1 MKQKKNKEP
10 FFECVETREFECSE
24 LRAESTADG
33 VIVRGYAAVFDS
45 LSENLGNFREMIMPG
60 AFDNVLNNDVVALLN
75 HDNNIVFGRTT
86 SGTLKLSVDERGL
99 VSEIRMP
106 NTQQANDTIEL
117 MKRGDISKM
126 SFGFIVDRD
135 KWEESER
142 GFVREVKEVK
152 KLIDVS
158 LVTRPAYNETTA
170 AVRSLNLY
178 RSEKPQNTNLNKLKY
193 KLLKLKK

>member
-1 MKQKKNKEP
+1 MKQKNNL
-10 FFECVETREFECSE
+10 ETRQFDCAE
-24 LRAESTADG
+24 LRTERTKDG

-45 LSENLGNFREMIMPG
+45 LSEDLGGFKEKINRS

-117 MKRGDISKM
+117 MERGDISKM
-126 SFGFIVDRD
+126 SFGFYVDRD

>member
-1 MKQKKNKEP
+1 MKQKNNL
-10 FFECVETREFECSE
+10 ETRQFDCAE
-24 LRAESTADG
+24 LRAERTKDG

-45 LSENLGNFREMIMPG
+45 LSEDLGGFKEKINRS

-117 MKRGDISKM
+117 MERGDISKM
-126 SFGFIVDRD
+126 SFGFYVDRD

-152 KLIDVS
+152 RLIDVS